1 MAVVDVT
8 VNGRNYQVACDD
20 GQEPHLLELAR
31 LIDSRIAELARDM
44 GQVGDARLILM
55 AGLLIADE
63 LADAKEE
70 VRTLKEALGTARRA
84 GAESAQESLD
94 SVAKRIER
102 IAARLESA

>member
-8 VNGRNYQVACDD
+8 VNGRSYQVACDD

-31 LIDSRIAELARDM
+31 LIDGRIAELARDM

-63 LADAKEE
+63 LTDAREE
-70 VRTLKEALGTARRA
+70 VRTLREALDTARPA
-84 GAESAQESLD
+84 GAETAQKTLET
-94 SVAKRIER
+94 VARRIER

>member
-8 VNGRNYQVACDD
+8 VNGRSYQVACDD
-20 GQEPHLLELAR
+20 GQEPHLLDLAR

-70 VRTLKEALGTARRA
+70 VRTLKEALDTARRS
-84 GAESAQESLD
+84 GAENAKESLET
-94 SVAKRIER
+94 VARRIEK

>member
-8 VNGRNYQVACDD
+8 VNGRHYQVACDD

-31 LIDSRIAELARDM
+31 LIDGRISELARDM

-70 VRTLKEALGTARRA
+70 VRTLKEALDTARRA

>member
-8 VNGRNYQVACDD
+8 VNGRSYQVACDD

-31 LIDSRIAELARDM
+31 LIDSRIGELARDM

-63 LADAKEE
+63 LADAREE
-70 VRTLKEALGTARRA
+70 VRTLKEALDTARRA
-84 GAESAQESLD
+84 GAESAEKSFET
-94 SVAKRIER
+94 VARRIEK